1 MDLKAQANLKR
12 GENVAKYSSL
22 ANIFLASLKGI
33 VGVLSG
39 SIALI
44 ADAVNSFSDIF
55 ASLAVYIGLR
65 FSQRKPDQKFPYGYY
80 KLETFSSL
88 IVALIII
95 FSGIEIAIESFN
107 SFLNPEPIGIPLISL
122 SVAAISAMV
131 NLMFSRYKEKVGREI
146 KSQALISDGKHS
158 LIDVLS
164 SLIVFTGIFLA
175 YLGYTSIQGVAG
187 VFVAVLIIYMGL
199 KLGKDAVLVLLDV
212 GMDPEKIQTVHSLVK
227 SIPGVE
233 GIHDM
238 KVRRSGPFV
247 FAELHLETKK
257 ELPVEKAYELS
268 EKVKVKVK
276 EVITE
281 LDTLTVQ
288 IEPAK
293 KDMVRFAIPLENND
307 GLLSTVSNHFGKAS
321 YFLIAD
327 VFKGN
332 LKSFK
337 IKVNPGRNLKRKKG
351 IKSAEFLAN
360 ESVDVL
366 IAGEDVGE
374 GPSYVLMEELIQKV
388 DVEGDNLED
397 ILNNAYNMVR

>member
-1 MDLKAQANLKR
+1 M
-12 GENVAKYSSL
+12 
-22 ANIFLASLKGI
+22 
-33 VGVLSG
+33 
-39 SIALI
+39 
-44 ADAVNSFSDIF
+44 
-55 ASLAVYIGLR
+55 
-65 FSQRKPDQKFPYGYY
+65 
-80 KLETFSSL
+80 
-88 IVALIII
+88 
-95 FSGIEIAIESFN
+95 
-107 SFLNPEPIGIPLISL
+107 

-337 IKVNPGRNLKRKKG
+337 IKVNPGRNLERKKG

>member
-337 IKVNPGRNLKRKKG
+337 IKVNPGRNLERKKG

>member
-12 GENVAKYSSL
+12 GENAAKYSSL

-131 NLMFSRYKEKVGREI
+131 NLMFSRYKEKVGKEI

-175 YLGYTSIQGVAG
+175 YLGYTSLQGVAG

-212 GMDPEKIQTVHSLVK
+212 GMDPEKIQTVHALVN

-233 GIHDM
+233 GVHDM

-307 GLLSTVSNHFGKAS
+307 GLQSTVSIHFGKAS

-337 IKVNPGRNLKRKKG
+337 IEVNPGRNLDRKKG
-351 IKSAEFLAN
+351 IKSAEFLAK

-397 ILNNAYNMVR
+397 VLNNAYNMVR

>member
-12 GENVAKYSSL
+12 GENAAKYSSL
-22 ANIFLASLKGI
+22 ANIFLAFLKGI
-33 VGVLSG
+33 VGFLSG

-95 FSGIEIAIESFN
+95 FSGIEIAIESLN

-175 YLGYTSIQGVAG
+175 YLGYTSLQGVAG
-187 VFVAVLIIYMGL
+187 VFVAILIIYMGL

-212 GMDPEKIQTVHSLVK
+212 GMDPEKIQTVHALVN

-233 GIHDM
+233 GVHDM

-307 GLLSTVSNHFGKAS
+307 GLQSTVSIHFGKAS

-337 IKVNPGRNLKRKKG
+337 IEVNPGRNLDRKKG
-351 IKSAEFLAN
+351 IKSAEFLAK

-397 ILNNAYNMVR
+397 VLNNAYNMVR

>member
-12 GENVAKYSSL
+12 GENAAKYSSL
-22 ANIFLASLKGI
+22 ANIFLAFLKGI
-33 VGVLSG
+33 VGFLSG

-175 YLGYTSIQGVAG
+175 YLGYTSLQGVAG
-187 VFVAVLIIYMGL
+187 VFVAILIIYMGL

-212 GMDPEKIQTVHSLVK
+212 GMDPEKIQTVHALVN

-233 GIHDM
+233 GVHDM

-293 KDMVRFAIPLENND
+293 KDMVRFAIPLENNN
-307 GLLSTVSNHFGKAS
+307 GLQSRVSDHFGKAS

-332 LKSFK
+332 LKNFK
-337 IKVNPGRNLKRKKG
+337 IEVNPGRNLERKKG
-351 IKSAEFLAN
+351 IKSAEFLAK

-397 ILNNAYNMVR
+397 VLNNAYNMVR

>member
-212 GMDPEKIQTVHSLVK
+212 GMDPEKIQTVHALVK

-233 GIHDM
+233 GVHDM

-247 FAELHLETKK
+247 FAELHVETKK

-337 IKVNPGRNLKRKKG
+337 IKVNPGRNLERKKG